1 MLNLINFSL
10 PVLIYFLSNLL
21 ILFLLN
27 YYFFN
32 NIPNRKVSTVYK
44 LLCII
49 IIFTI
54 LLQVLYNQKFKVTVW
69 LLVLS
74 PLIFIVS
81 LIFLYIFI
89 IIRIK
94 GRFEIKSLFT
104 LYKITKTM
112 IQLKINS
119 FNFIKIN
126 NSMK

>member
-32 NIPNRKVSTVYK
+32 NIPNRKVSTIYK

-94 GRFEIKSLFT
+94 GRFEIKSLIT

-126 NSMK
+126 NFMK

>member
-32 NIPNRKVSTVYK
+32 NIPNRKVSTIYK

-94 GRFEIKSLFT
+94 GRFEIKSLIT

-126 NSMK
+126 NFIK